1 MIERQDQAL
10 DRVFHALSDPSR
22 RAMLKRLADGPLT
35 VGELAEP
42 LPMSL
47 AAASR
52 HIKVLEDSGLLD
64 RHVSW
69 RTHTCTLNAKPL
81 AAIRSWVEFYERFW
95 SERFDTLEE
104 LFESRRKTRRKIS
117 P

>member
-22 RAMLKRLADGPLT
+22 RAMLKR
-35 VGELAEP
+35 LAEP